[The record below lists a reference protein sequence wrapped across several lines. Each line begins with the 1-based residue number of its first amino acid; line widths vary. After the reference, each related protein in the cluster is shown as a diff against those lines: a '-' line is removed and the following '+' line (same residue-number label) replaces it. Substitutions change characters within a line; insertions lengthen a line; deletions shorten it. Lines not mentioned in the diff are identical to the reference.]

1 MIFLNLILL
10 SLLTA
15 ARFVPVAS
23 AASPSGAG
31 GQMNALMR
39 RIRSVRLASGACLGL
54 ALASSSPASAADTN
68 KTGREFGEMFWM
80 LVLKGSDMGPTDGW
94 FHPAQSRYGW
104 DWLKARDRNHDGSVS
119 PEELGGP
126 LDLVRRL
133 DRDRDGSIKA
143 DDLDWSPQS
152 AYFRQQAAVRKQ
164 FVMMDTNTNGKI
176 SKAEWDA
183 FFDKSAKHKR
193 GLSLDDLS
201 DALSPPAKEKDS
213 QAKSAASAGPSRWT
227 LLTGLFKGELGSRF
241 EGPNVGDLAPDF
253 TLKTHDGKE
262 EIKLSKFRR
271 KKPVVL
277 IFGSF
282 T

>member
-1 MIFLNLILL
+1 MQLD
-10 SLLTA
+10 
-15 ARFVPVAS
+15 
-23 AASPSGAG
+23 
-31 GQMNALMR
+31 
-39 RIRSVRLASGACLGL
+39 RSVPSPRAVVLGL
-54 ALASSSPASAADTN
+54 TLAVTLATGTARAEGPKAPPAAAAGSRRSA
-68 KTGREFGEMFWM
+68 RVPEFLEMFGM
-80 LVLKGSDMGPTDGW
+80 ILTKGANMGPTDGW

-104 DWLKARDRNHDGSVS
+104 NWLKARDKNHDGSVS

-126 LDLVRRL
+126 SELCSRL
-133 DRDRDGSIKA
+133 DRDHDRSIKA

-152 AYFRQQAAVRKQ
+152 AYVRQQAAVRKQ

-183 FFDKSAKHKR
+183 FFDRSVKHKR
-193 GLSLDDLS
+193 GLSLDDLG
-201 DALSPPAKEKDS
+201 DALSPPPRPKDS
-213 QAKSAASAGPSRWT
+213 EAKSTASAGPSRWT

-241 EGPNVGDLAPDF
+241 EGPRVGDPAPYF
-253 TLKTHDGKE
+253 TLKTHNGKE
-262 EIKLSKFRR
+262 EITLSKFRR